1 MYVLERSYMEHKT
14 YAMQVQGLRK
24 KFKEKTVLNGVD
36 FQVEKGTIFSLL
48 GSNGAGK
55 TTTIKILTTLLQPDE
70 GEVLVDGFDVSKDI
84 EKIHEQISLTGQ
96 FAAVDE
102 ALTGMENLMMMAKL
116 YHIKEPKKE
125 VQRLLSYFSLETAQ
139 HKKVSMYSGGMRRK
153 LDIAMSLIH
162 KPSIIFLD
170 EPTTGLDPQS
180 RRAMW
185 AIVKELKKQG
195 VTIFLTTQYLEEAEE
210 LADHIAFLH
219 EGKIIKNGT
228 PQQLKS
234 ILPKHVLE
242 LQLSNLISYEK
253 TINLLNQYQ
262 LHMEETSWTVS
273 ITLQDVLNELLE
285 ILQQIK
291 QADIQVQDFRWK
303 QTTMEDVFMKM
314 IGKEQAYET
323 VDK

>member
-1 MYVLERSYMEHKT
+1 MELKT
-14 YAMQVQGLRK
+14 YAMQVQGLKK

-55 TTTIKILTTLLQPDE
+55 TTTIKILTTLLEPDE
-70 GEVLVDGFDVSKDI
+70 GMVLIAGSDVCKDI
-84 EKIHEQISLTGQ
+84 KKIHEQISLTGQ

-116 YHIKEPKKE
+116 YHTKEPKKE

-139 HKKVSMYSGGMRRK
+139 HKKVSTYSGGMRRK

-210 LADHIAFLH
+210 LADHIAILH
-219 EGKIIKNGT
+219 EGKIIKEGT

-242 LQLSNLISYEK
+242 LQLSSQISYEK
-253 TINLLNQYQ
+253 TIDVLAQFQ
-262 LHMEETSWTVS
+262 LHMEETTWTVS
-273 ITLQDVLNELLE
+273 ITFQDVLNELLD

-291 QADIQVQDFRWK
+291 NAEIQVQDFHWK